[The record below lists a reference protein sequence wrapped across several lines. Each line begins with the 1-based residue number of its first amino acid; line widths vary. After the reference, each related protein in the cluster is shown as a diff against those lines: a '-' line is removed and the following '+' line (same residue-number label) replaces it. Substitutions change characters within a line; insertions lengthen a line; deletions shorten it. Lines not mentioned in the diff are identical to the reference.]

1 MSAATIED
9 VLRVD
14 IADEELEYAAEEV
27 AMSYTYQTSRR
38 YGCCN

>member
-1 MSAATIED
+1 MTVATVED

-14 IADEELEYAAEEV
+14 VADEELEYAAEEV
-27 AMSYTYQTSRR
+27 AMSYTYQTSSS